1 MTYEVHNADCL
12 DHMRTMADNAV
23 DAVVTDPPYGLTF
36 MGKDWDKGVP
46 GEVFWRE
53 ALRVAKPGAHLLAS
67 GGTRKFHRLTCAIE
81 DAGWEI
87 RDCIMW
93 VYGSGFPKS
102 LDVSKAIDKAAGAER
117 ECTREP
123 GRILKRGAA
132 MDSIASTERARFD
145 TPATDLARQ
154 WQGWGTCLKPAF
166 EPIILARK
174 PLDGTVAS
182 TVAKWGT
189 GGLNVDGCRVEIT
202 ERLPEYRTKGGN
214 HDSPVAFGWN
224 GEREIPE
231 GERAQSSV
239 RHRASGRFPANLV
252 HDGSEE
258 VLAGFPDIHGAGGP
272 RDAKGLC
279 GVSGNLFKM
288 AGGDGHRFG
297 DSGSAARFFY
307 CAKASRGEREAGL
320 REAHAA
326 MRNDGRVTEID
337 NPYQRGKVLKN
348 HHPTVKPIS
357 LMRWLVRLVTP
368 PDGLVLDP
376 FTGSG
381 TTGCAAVLEGKRF
394 IGCELSAEYADI
406 ARDRIAHHAAQG
418 VLELEVAP

>member
-1 MTYEVHNADCL
+1 MTYEVHTADCL

-53 ALRVAKPGAHLLAS
+53 ALRVSKPGAHLLAF
-67 GGTRKFHRLTCAIE
+67 GGTRTFHRLTCAIE

-93 VYGSGFPKS
+93 VHSQGFPKS

-117 ECTREP
+117 EVVGPSLRHGGGSSDIFPENKSNPIT
-123 GRILKRGAA
+123 A
-132 MDSIASTERARFD
+132 
-145 TPATDLARQ
+145 PATDLARK
-154 WQGWGTCLKPAF
+154 WQGWGTCIKPAF
-166 EPIILARK
+166 EPIIMARK

-189 GGLNVDGCRVEIT
+189 GGLNVDGCRVGT
-202 ERLPEYRTKGGN
+202 EDGLLCHNGQQKGANTYCG
-214 HDSPVAFGWN
+214 GWEN
-224 GEREIPE
+224 YDGKGRKYAPK
-231 GERAQSSV
+231 GT
-239 RHRASGRFPANLV
+239 GRFPANLV

-258 VLAGFPDIHGAGGP
+258 VLAGFPVTTTNAAKTDKVYSYPGDNPTWSPLP
-272 RDAKGLC
+272 RA
-279 GVSGNLFKM
+279 VTNN
-288 AGGDGHRFG
+288 G

-307 CAKASRGEREAGL
+307 CSKASTRERNAGMEPPA
-320 REAHAA
+320 RNIHA
-326 MRNDGRVTEID
+326 
-337 NPYQRGKVLKN
+337 
-348 HHPTVKPIS
+348 TVKPIS

-394 IGCELSAEYADI
+394 IGCELSAEYAEI
-406 ARDRIAHHAAQG
+406 ARARIAHHAAQG
-418 VLELEVAP
+418 VLELEEAT